1 MQGRRRQVCDSES
14 RPRSE
19 SAPQGAHG
27 PQPANRRG
35 HQDQGQ
41 DGSSFARG
49 EGVQRR
55 HLEVVFAE
63 EKLSGPKTAPESN
76 RAASTDPGRVT
87 REDSRAPGRGQLLV
101 ARWFPARATKSYFR
115 ALKKNE
121 EARR

>member
-1 MQGRRRQVCDSES
+1 MAAKPMSKTKVVSHIAEKTNIPKKTAALFFRTLQARGEGMQGRRRQVCDSES

-63 EKLSGPKTAPESN
+63 EKL
-76 RAASTDPGRVT
+76 
-87 REDSRAPGRGQLLV
+87 
-101 ARWFPARATKSYFR
+101 
-115 ALKKNE
+115 
-121 EARR
+121 